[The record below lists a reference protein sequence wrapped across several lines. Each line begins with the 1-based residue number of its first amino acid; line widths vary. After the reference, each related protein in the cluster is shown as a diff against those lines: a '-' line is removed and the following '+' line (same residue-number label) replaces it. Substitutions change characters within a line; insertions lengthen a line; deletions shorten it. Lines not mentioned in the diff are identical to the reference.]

1 MNAPTFHVV
10 NALPPIAD
18 IEEGGM
24 ASDIIS
30 ARGGGVLFIYYT
42 GVNAGGDSTITV
54 DACSTITASA
64 TTQIPFIYRANV
76 ATDVWGDWTAV
87 TVAATGFTSS
97 QVSNAVHQIFV
108 DAAEIAETGY
118 EFVRLVGTEDTDNTC
133 LGGILAIVI
142 DARYQPTSETFLT

>member
-1 MNAPTFHVV
+1 MLAPTFHVV

-24 ASDIIS
+24 LSDIIS

-42 GVNAGGDSTITV
+42 GVNAGGDSAITV
-54 DACSTITASA
+54 QACSTITATA
-64 TTQIPFIYRANV
+64 TTALPFVYRSSV
-76 ATDVWGDWTAV
+76 ATDVWGDWAEASSNT
-87 TVAATGFTSS
+87 FTTS
-97 QVSNAVHQIFV
+97 QVSNAMHQVFV

-118 EFVRLVGTEDTDNTC
+118 EYVRLVGTEDTDNTC

-142 DARYQPTSETFLT
+142 DARYQPTTETFLT